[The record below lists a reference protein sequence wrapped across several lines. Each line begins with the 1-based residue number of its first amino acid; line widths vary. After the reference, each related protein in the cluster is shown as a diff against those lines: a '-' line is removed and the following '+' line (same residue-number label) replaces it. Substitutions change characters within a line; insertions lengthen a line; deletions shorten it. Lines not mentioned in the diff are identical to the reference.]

1 MTLRFARLWLSVGL
15 LEAAPLA
22 FAQVPPT
29 NPRPVPVLTAVASKT
44 DENTV
49 DSFKLSDGDIDAV
62 LGALE
67 TYTRKTVIRPGQLP
81 TALYSLRID
90 RPIPKTELV
99 TALETL
105 LALNNVA
112 VAPMGDRFLKVVP
125 LSQAKSEAPEMVTG
139 SSLNLPPSG
148 KIVTKVFE
156 LNFLRVAEFVPQIM
170 TFMTPGIGSGV
181 VQLEKSN
188 VVLVTDSL
196 ENIQRIE
203 RLLAQVDKP
212 RENSLTPRFY
222 TLHNG
227 AKASD
232 VVTKIHAML
241 SGPAQNQLRLTTTFT
256 PDDRTGQIILI
267 ADPREYPLFD
277 KLIERLDIVAEPNT
291 RNEVI
296 ALKHAD
302 AKDVVTLLTALI
314 TGQNAAVQKGAS
326 QSVRPGQIVPQ
337 PGQPAVVNPPPGVTG
352 VIPAVANAGDTL
364 PGSSEFS
371 TYITVQADERTNS
384 VVVSGTFDDLRLIKD
399 IVAKV
404 DVLLA
409 QVSIQVVIA
418 EVTLSDTDD
427 SGINALGLNVG
438 QTAKGATSI
447 TGFSGSIAGWNVTSG
462 IVNPLSFAAALNS
475 AGDKHKVRIL
485 ESNTVM
491 TTHNKQ
497 AKFAVTEQEP
507 VITGTTGVPLAS
519 TTTSA
524 PFATSSTVSYKDI
537 GITLTVTPLIGDDG
551 SIQLQIDQ
559 VVDDDQG
566 SVTIDGNSQPI
577 IGHREANSFISV
589 QDGQMAVLGGLQS
602 SGRTT
607 DQQKMGLL
615 YEIPII
621 SRLFGYRTN
630 DLERTELLLFIRPHI
645 LRVDEATGDTQ
656 KQIEGMSNK
665 DQIKQYLKDPS
676 KMPDPK
682 EGLRDRLN

>member
-1 MTLRFARLWLSVGL
+1 MTLRSLRLWLSVGL

-29 NPRPVPVLTAVASKT
+29 SPRPAPVLTAVQSRT
-44 DENTV
+44 DETMV

-125 LSQAKSEAPEMVTG
+125 LSQAKSEAPEMIIG
-139 SSLNLPPSG
+139 SSLGLPASG
-148 KIVTKVFE
+148 RIVTKLFE
-156 LNFLRVAEFVPQIM
+156 LNFLRVAEFVPQIL
-170 TFMTPGIGSGV
+170 TFMSPGVGSGV
-181 VQLEKSN
+181 VSLEKSN

-196 ENIQRIE
+196 ENIQKVE
-203 RLLAQVDKP
+203 RLLDEVDKP
-212 RENSLTPRFY
+212 RENSLTPKFY

-232 VVTKIHAML
+232 IVTKIHAML

-277 KLIERLDIVAEPNT
+277 RLIERLDIVAEPNT

-296 ALKHAD
+296 PLKHAD
-302 AKDVVTLLTALI
+302 AKDVVTILSALI
-314 TGQNAAVQKGAS
+314 TGQNAAVQKGAN
-326 QSVRPGQIVPQ
+326 QSVRPGSIVPQ
-337 PGQPAVVNPPPGVTG
+337 PGQPAVVNPPPGVPG

-371 TYITVQADERTNS
+371 TYITVQPDERSNA
-384 VVVSGTFDDLRLIKD
+384 VVVSGTLDDLRLIKD
-399 IVAKV
+399 IVAKI

-427 SGINALGLNVG
+427 SGINALGLTIG
-438 QTAKGATSI
+438 QNAKGATSI
-447 TGFSGSIAGWNVTSG
+447 TQFTGSIAGWDVTSG

-475 AGDKHKVRIL
+475 AGDKHKVKIL
-485 ESNTVM
+485 ESNTVV

-519 TTTSA
+519 TTTA
-524 PFATSSTVSYKDI
+524 TPFATSSTVSYKDI

-621 SRLFGYRTN
+621 SRLLGYRTN

-645 LRVDEATGDTQ
+645 MRTDEATGDTRRE
-656 KQIEGMSNK
+656 IEGMSNK

-682 EGLRDRLN
+682 ESLRDRLN